1 MNDHPDHPPARVRV
15 TGPPRRRTVPARAAR
30 TQEID
35 AGTAVGAVYMASLL
49 REQRRLAVRV
59 LAVLVLTV
67 GLVPLAF
74 QLLPR
79 LGGLTLAGAP
89 LAWVLLAG
97 GVHPLLLLLGWYYV
111 RRAEANERDF
121 ADLLGEAVRD
131 DDRADDRADERDDE
145 RGPAR

>member
-1 MNDHPDHPPARVRV
+1 MNDQSGHPPARIRV
-15 TGPPRRRTVPARAAR
+15 TGPPRRRTAPARAAR

-35 AGTAVGAVYMASLL
+35 AGTAVGAVYRASLL
-49 REQRRLAVRV
+49 REQRRLATRV

-79 LGGLTLAGAP
+79 LGGLTVAGAP
-89 LAWVLLAG
+89 LGWVLLAG

-121 ADLLGEAVRD
+121 ADLLGEAVRE
-131 DDRADDRADERDDE
+131 DDREA
-145 RGPAR
+145 GP